1 MNQQNE
7 QIISQSYTASPSDA
21 GIRIDQYLSGLFP
34 EFSRGTIQ
42 KWIANDEIRINSKT
56 CKAKQKL
63 KGFESIQVEVTIE
76 PVIEDKPQK
85 MDLNIIFEDDDIIVI
100 NKPAG
105 MLVHP
110 GAGNPDNTL
119 LNGLLAHNDTQSL
132 LPRAGIVHRL
142 DKSTSGLMV
151 VSKTTKAYNS
161 LVDQLKD
168 HTVTRQYFAI
178 VKGVLT
184 SGNRIDMAIGRHQ
197 KHRTKMAVSISGKRA
212 VTHFDVLENFKH
224 YTTIKVN
231 LETGRTHQIRVHMHY
246 VGYQLLGDPVYGNH
260 LRVEP
265 DVEPGLKDAIRAFPR
280 QALHAQV
287 LSFTHP
293 STDKAVVFKCKI
305 ADDLSEILEELR
317 DFDSNKTRS
326 EDDGDWEVFLPEE

>member
-1 MNQQNE
+1 MNQQNK
-7 QIISQSYTASPSDA
+7 QIITQSCTVTPCDA
-21 GIRIDQYLSGLFP
+21 GIRIDQYLSNMFP

-42 KWIANDEIRINSKT
+42 KWIANNEIRINGNT
-56 CKAKQKL
+56 CKSKQKL
-63 KGFESIQVEVTIE
+63 KGFESINIDVSIE
-76 PVIEDKPQK
+76 PIIEDKPQK
-85 MDLNIIFEDDDIIVI
+85 MDLDILFEDNDIIVV

-110 GAGNPDNTL
+110 GSGNPDNTL
-119 LNGLLAHNDTQSL
+119 LNGLLAHNETQSL

-142 DKSTSGLMV
+142 DKLTSGLMV
-151 VSKTTKAYNS
+151 VAKTTHAYNS

-178 VKGVLT
+178 VKGVL
-184 SGNRIDMAIGRHQ
+184 SKGNRIDMPIGRHK
-197 KHRTKMAVSISGKRA
+197 KHRTKMAVSITGKKA
-212 VTHFDVLENFKH
+212 VTHFEVLENFKH
-224 YTTIKVN
+224 YTTVKVN

-265 DVEPGLKDAIRAFPR
+265 DLEPGLKEAIRVFPR

-287 LSFTHP
+287 LSFVHP
-293 STDKAVVFKCKI
+293 SSKEQVKFKCKI
-305 ADDLSEILEELR
+305 AEDLSEILEELR
-317 DFDSNKTRS
+317 DFDSIKTQY